1 MIIVTVIIIVSK
13 HIYESEWFDL
23 KLQHGVVL
31 PFLKSTSRAS
41 AYDMPVAKHLTIPM
55 LMHRGKPAKCLVSVG
70 DLVKVGQRIGDAV
83 GLDSAHIHSSV
94 SGIVS
99 EIQDTDPVTGKA
111 RAAVVIE
118 SDGKQ
123 ELDPTLTP
131 PTVETTEQFLDA
143 IRASGVVGL
152 GGAGWPTAPK
162 LTITDDMSIDYII
175 LNGAE
180 CEPYMTCDTRTMV
193 EDRELLWHGIRALH
207 RFLGVENI
215 VIAIDR
221 RNVKSVESMREY
233 VKSEPIAR
241 VEALDP
247 KYPQGAKLNLVHNVT
262 GRTVPEAKATE
273 DVGCIILN
281 VTTLASVMRYIET
294 GIPMIK
300 KRVTVDGS
308 AVTSPR
314 NVLVPLGTPLKDVF
328 EFCGGLRGTPAK
340 VITGGPMMGSAAPDM
355 SMPVTKSTNTLLAF
369 FDEDTIEPTQSA
381 CIRCGRCVSGCP
393 MNLSPPAIQAELER
407 AVTERLY
414 DLKIRSCV
422 ECGCCSFTCP
432 AGIPLAQNF
441 RAAKTQLRNAAAK
454 KEG

>member
-1 MIIVTVIIIVSK
+1 
-13 HIYESEWFDL
+13 
-23 KLQHGVVL
+23 
-31 PFLKSTSRAS
+31 
-41 AYDMPVAKHLTIPM
+41 MPVAKHLTIPM
-55 LMHRGKPAKCLVSVG
+55 LMHRGKPAQCLVSVG
-70 DLVKVGQRIGDAV
+70 DTVKVGQKIGEADGV
-83 GLDSAHIHSSV
+83 GSAHIHSSV
-94 SGIVS
+94 SGIVT
-99 EIQDTDPVTGKA
+99 EIQHTDPLTGKA
-111 RAAVVIE
+111 HTAVVIE

-162 LTITDDMSIDYII
+162 LTITEDMHIDHII
-175 LNGAE
+175 INGAE

-193 EDRELLWHGIRALH
+193 EDRELLWHGVRALH
-207 RFLGVENI
+207 RYLGVDNI

-221 RNVKSVESMREY
+221 RNVKSLESMRKLVTE
-233 VKSEPIAR
+233 EPIAR
-241 VEALDP
+241 VAALHP

-262 GRTVPEAKATE
+262 GRVVPEGKATE
-273 DVGCIILN
+273 DVGCIVLN
-281 VTTLASVMRYIET
+281 CTTLASVMRYIET

-314 NVLVPLGTPLKDVF
+314 NVLVPLGTPLADVF

-340 VITGGPMMGSAAPDM
+340 VITGGPMMGTSVSDM
-355 SMPVTKSTNTLLAF
+355 SVPVTKSTNTLLAF
-369 FDEDTIEPTQSA
+369 FQKETIEPTQSA
-381 CIRCGRCVSGCP
+381 CIRCGRCVSNCP
-393 MNLSPPAIQAELER
+393 MRLVPATIQAEIER
-407 AVTERLY
+407 GITEKLY

-441 RAAKTQLRNAAAK
+441 RAAKTQLRSASAEAAAAAK
-454 KEG
+454 ATAQKEVQ